1 MMIVVLKYT
10 IIHFVQIVQTA
21 AIKFEI
27 AKIIK
32 FSLTRCLNCVG
43 SVLNVHKRTKD
54 RQTIDVLPTY
64 VRATYT
70 KKNLVK
76 ISLCRH
82 TYVYCST

>member
-32 FSLTRCLNCVG
+32 FSLTKCLNCVG
-43 SVLNVHKRTKD
+43 SVLYVRKRTKD
-54 RQTIDVLPTY
+54 RQTIDVIPTY
-64 VRATYT
+64 GMRISK

-76 ISLCRH
+76 ITLCRH
-82 TYVYCST
+82 T